1 VSSGSFAEYL
11 SGLDEAALIGLVGAR
26 NSAACADLGRCQS
39 GTMVVTLRLVYLIF
53 LRLTSWAAL
62 LARSDTS
69 KDAEILVLPPTDR
82 AGRQVARP
90 RPSWADRAIISTLA
104 RMLSTTRRR
113 HLFVTPGTLLRWHA
127 DLVKRRWTST
137 RRATWASTHAAFD
150 PRGDLAYGQ

>member
-26 NSAACADLGRCQS
+26 NSAACADLGRCHP

-69 KDAEILVLPPTDR
+69 KDAEILVLPPKLTVLGVRSPAHDR
-82 AGRQVARP
+82 RGLIEPSLAPWPEWSPRQVA
-90 RPSWADRAIISTLA
+90 
-104 RMLSTTRRR
+104 
-113 HLFVTPGTLLRWHA
+113 GTC
-127 DLVKRRWTST
+127 S
-137 RRATWASTHAAFD
+137 
-150 PRGDLAYGQ
+150 